1 MANEAVQ
8 KSNKHG
14 FAAVAGDNMNGGSI
28 VGAPFED
35 EDMDDLNAMDT
46 RLAAIDA
53 NAYSAANLRTMSYND
68 KVYALR
74 VHDAPTTL
82 N

>member
-8 KSNKHG
+8 IGNKHG
-14 FAAVAGDNMNGGSI
+14 FTARGGNGINGGTAGS
-28 VGAPFED
+28 PFED

-46 RLAAIDA
+46 RLAAISGTS
-53 NAYSAANLRTMSYND
+53 YSAARLRTMSYND

-74 VHDAPTTL
+74 VHDGATSL
-82 N
+82 

>member
-8 KSNKHG
+8 IGNKHG
-14 FAAVAGDNMNGGSI
+14 VAAVAGANINGGSA
-28 VGAPFED
+28 VGSPFED

-46 RLAAIDA
+46 RLAAISA
-53 NAYSAANLRTMSYND
+53 TSYSADRLRTMSYND

-74 VHDAPTTL
+74 VHDAASTL